1 MARPFPVRLVPHG
14 LPLLILTVWL
24 SAVACNRSTPPEP
37 VERPAENTSSARP
50 VRVLVID
57 DQRLGQALQREWL
70 ARSEQ
75 PLEVIELSSAQVLA
89 SPTPTAAEL
98 VIYPSGLIG
107 TLVAQGQIEPLPET
121 ALSLTEW
128 QRDDLFELVR
138 LQETTWAAD
147 DYAVPF
153 GSPQL
158 TLWYRRDILERL
170 GVAPPTTWS
179 EYQQLAE
186 RLAKPEAFAELVPE
200 SKSWAAVAE
209 PWGPGWAGLTL
220 LSRAASAAWNPSQ
233 LSALFDRRTMQP
245 SITGPAFQRALD
257 ELAATARL
265 VPTES
270 HLLTPA
276 QARETFLA
284 GNCALALT
292 WPSAVP
298 APEAAAQQT
307 VTQQAALSAPSFPER
322 IPLTS
327 QNELTNRLHNRH
339 PPQSRFRLSDLRSS
353 SSVAPSSQFHED
365 FATSNPH
372 MTFVAANAVNQSD
385 QPGTSQEASVTAPS
399 ELAVRQVGFA
409 PLPGSADFYDT
420 RSQVWLPRSADQ
432 PRQVPLLVT
441 TGRLGSIT
449 RWGKRSAAAQTL
461 LTWLG
466 STEAGEELGAT
477 SSETTLFRRS
487 QSEAAQRWVD
497 ARLSATAGQQ
507 YADVVARTQRGI
519 AWLSAPRIPGRNRYL
534 AALDLAV
541 QQVIRGEASSAD
553 ALAEAARTWE
563 AITTELGRDAQRDA
577 YRQSLGLETAQ
588 P

>member
-37 VERPAENTSSARP
+37 VERPAENMSSARP

-200 SKSWAAVAE
+200 SK
-209 PWGPGWAGLTL
+209 
-220 LSRAASAAWNPSQ
+220 
-233 LSALFDRRTMQP
+233 
-245 SITGPAFQRALD
+245 
-257 ELAATARL
+257 
-265 VPTES
+265 
-270 HLLTPA
+270 
-276 QARETFLA
+276 
-284 GNCALALT
+284 
-292 WPSAVP
+292 
-298 APEAAAQQT
+298 
-307 VTQQAALSAPSFPER
+307 
-322 IPLTS
+322 
-327 QNELTNRLHNRH
+327 
-339 PPQSRFRLSDLRSS
+339 
-353 SSVAPSSQFHED
+353 
-365 FATSNPH
+365 
-372 MTFVAANAVNQSD
+372 
-385 QPGTSQEASVTAPS
+385 
-399 ELAVRQVGFA
+399 
-409 PLPGSADFYDT
+409 
-420 RSQVWLPRSADQ
+420 
-432 PRQVPLLVT
+432 
-441 TGRLGSIT
+441 
-449 RWGKRSAAAQTL
+449 
-461 LTWLG
+461 
-466 STEAGEELGAT
+466 
-477 SSETTLFRRS
+477 
-487 QSEAAQRWVD
+487 
-497 ARLSATAGQQ
+497 
-507 YADVVARTQRGI
+507 
-519 AWLSAPRIPGRNRYL
+519 
-534 AALDLAV
+534 
-541 QQVIRGEASSAD
+541 
-553 ALAEAARTWE
+553 
-563 AITTELGRDAQRDA
+563 
-577 YRQSLGLETAQ
+577 
-588 P
+588 